1 MLKKRIEAIV
11 KKGTDAFSE
20 VGDEAALFS
29 LETEYTG
36 RKSELSE
43 ILKGLK
49 DLTPEEK
56 KEVGPLANEARK
68 SLEAA
73 ATEAKARIEAKA
85 LAEDDRLDV
94 TLPGVAET
102 VGHLHPITR
111 LSHEIE
117 DIFAG
122 MGFSVAD
129 GPESETEFYNFDALN
144 VPKNHPARD
153 MQDTFWI
160 KSGNREQGT
169 GSKEQGAESGEAG
182 RYLLRT
188 HTSSVQVRYMET
200 HTPPFRIIIPGR
212 IFRNEATDA
221 SHEHT
226 FHQFECLMVD
236 VAGEVTVAHFKH
248 VAETFFR
255 AFFGREVDVRLRP
268 SFFPFTEP
276 SFEFDISC
284 ILCDAKGCPVC
295 KQTGWLEIG
304 GAGMVHQNVLVA
316 AGYEEGKYQG
326 FAWGFGLT
334 RLAMMKYK
342 IPDIRLFMGG
352 DVRFIRQF

>member
-1 MLKKRIEAIV
+1 MLAKRISELAEEG
-11 KKGTDAFSE
+11 KKAFASVGTAVEFAD
-20 VGDEAALFS
+20 
-29 LETEYTG
+29 LETKYTG
-36 RKSELSE
+36 RKSELTD

-49 DLTPEEK
+49 DLSPEEK
-56 KEVGPLANEARK
+56 KEIGPLANDAKRT
-68 SLEAA
+68 LEAA
-73 ATEAKARIEAKA
+73 ADEARARIEAKA
-85 LAEDDRLDV
+85 LATEDRLDV
-94 TLPGVAET
+94 TIPGRAAPL
-102 VGHLHPITR
+102 GRLHPITR
-111 LSHEIE
+111 LEHEIE
-117 DIFAG
+117 DIFAS
-122 MGFSVAD
+122 MGFEVAD
-129 GPESETEFYNFDALN
+129 GPEVETEFYNFDSLN
-144 VPKNHPARD
+144 VPADHPARD
-153 MQDTFWI
+153 MQDTFWL
-160 KSGNREQGT
+160 KSDGLD
-169 GSKEQGAESGEAG
+169 A

-188 HTSSVQVRYMET
+188 HTSNVQVRYMET
-200 HTPPFRIIIPGR
+200 HTPPFRIVIPGR

-236 VAGEVTVAHFKH
+236 EAGKITVAHFKH

-255 AFFGREVDVRLRP
+255 AFFGRDVTIRLRP

-284 ILCDAKGCPVC
+284 ILCDGKGCPVC
-295 KQTGWLEIG
+295 KQSGWVEIG
-304 GAGMVHQNVLVA
+304 GAGMVHQNVFTA
-316 AGYEEGKYQG
+316 AGYEEGRYQG